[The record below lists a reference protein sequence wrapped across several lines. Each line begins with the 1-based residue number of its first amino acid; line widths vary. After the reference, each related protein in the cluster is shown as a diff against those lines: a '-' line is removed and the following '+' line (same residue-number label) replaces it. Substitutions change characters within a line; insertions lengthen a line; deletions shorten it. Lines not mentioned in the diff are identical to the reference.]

1 MGVWIW
7 SSDVSQPRVLVEV
20 GIRCLEGGLPVE
32 AESTKGEEKR
42 KVTDVG
48 LLARGLMEE
57 ELI

>member
-1 MGVWIW
+1 M
-7 SSDVSQPRVLVEV
+7 SQPRVLVEV

-57 ELI
+57 ELV